1 MKAKDVMTS
10 PVITVGANATVHDVA
25 CLLVERGISAVPVC
39 DGDKGVIGIV
49 SEGDLLRRKEIGSK
63 KRRSW
68 WLELLTGSD
77 ILARDYTQSH
87 SFAVRDVMRSPVIS
101 VSEETPLAEIA
112 DILEEHR
119 IKRVTVMREGKLVGL
134 VSRADL
140 VRALARAAMKAD
152 ALRDDKSIR
161 NTMLQR
167 IKSQPW
173 ASSASVNFL
182 VEGGV
187 IELHGLVSSGDQ
199 HRALR
204 VLAETVPGVK
214 SVRDRIVE
222 MPNLPTHL

>member
-1 MKAKDVMTS
+1 MKASDIMTS
-10 PVITVGANATVHDVA
+10 PVITVGATVTVHEVA
-25 CLLVERGISAVPVC
+25 CLLAERGISALPVV
-39 DGDKGVIGIV
+39 DSEKGVIGIV

-68 WLELLTGSD
+68 WLELLAGPDT
-77 ILARDYTQSH
+77 LARDYTRAH
-87 SFAVRDVMRSPVIS
+87 SSSVRDVMSSPVIS

-112 DILEEHR
+112 DILEEHG
-119 IKRVTVMREGKLVGL
+119 IKRVTVMREGKLVGV

-140 VRALARAAMKAD
+140 VRALARAATKAD
-152 ALRDDKSIR
+152 ARLDDKSIR

-173 ASSASVNFL
+173 ATTATVNFL

-187 IELHGLVSSGDQ
+187 IELNGLVSSGDQ

-204 VLAETVPGVK
+204 VLAESVPGVK
-214 SVRDRIVE
+214 SVRDRLVE
-222 MPNLPTHL
+222 MPNLPSGI